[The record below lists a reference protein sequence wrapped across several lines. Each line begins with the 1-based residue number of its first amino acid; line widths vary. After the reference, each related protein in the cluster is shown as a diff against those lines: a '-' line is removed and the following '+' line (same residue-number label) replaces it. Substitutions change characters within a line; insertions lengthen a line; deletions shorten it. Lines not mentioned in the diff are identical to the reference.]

1 MTYLPA
7 QRSDQ
12 KLPRGSFF
20 YVQIGSRF
28 YAGEQALIVEK
39 EIDPRFA
46 STLTY
51 HDKNG
56 SFSREY
62 LRNIKNR
69 WGLSRGLGPRGPRAA
84 RNARKGKNPNYAKS
98 DRITSEKIK
107 QKHFTNQLSP
117 KLVDTVDEAKKY
129 RRIFQAQKACE
140 RLKVVYGSLGIN
152 VSIRHVKGEDQ

>member
-1 MTYLPA
+1 MTYLSP
-7 QRSDQ
+7 QRGDQ

-20 YVQIGSRF
+20 YVQVGSRF

-39 EIDPRFA
+39 EIDPRFSA
-46 STLTY
+46 TLTY
-51 HDKNG
+51 HNKDG
-56 SFSREY
+56 SFSKEY

-69 WGLSRGLGPRGPRAA
+69 WSIARGLGPRGPRAA

-98 DRITSEKIK
+98 DRVSSEKIK
-107 QKHFTNQLSP
+107 QKLFTNQLSP
-117 KLVDTVDEAKKY
+117 KLVDTVDKAKHY

-152 VSIRHVKGEDQ
+152 VSIRHVKGEYQ